1 MTFMKILLVKP
12 YGIADELIPPLS
24 LGWIAA
30 RIRDRHEVAILDAM
44 KENARAKEIAARV
57 KSENINL
64 VGFQAW
70 TKDIHEIK
78 NVCQTIKS
86 IVPNVVTVVGGIQP
100 TMQPTE
106 TLRFFAPWV
115 DFAWQGEAENGFG
128 RLADAVAS
136 GRTGTD
142 VLATI
147 PGLVWRDGNAI
158 HTNENCYIDDLD
170 AVGLP
175 AWDLMPP
182 DSYPCAPHGAF
193 YRNFP
198 LAPIVV
204 TRGCPFPCRFCSAKE
219 ASGAKLR
226 SRSVDSV
233 LEELHLLHDR
243 FGVREFQIEDDNF
256 TFNRGYVEEFCER
269 LLQSGLNMTWSFPNG
284 VRLDTLDPQTL
295 ALMRRAGCY
304 ALNFGVESGSARILE
319 LIAKKSTAEQMRSQ
333 IIKAKEAGFELGGFF
348 IIGFPTETREDIE
361 QTIRYACSLPLDRI
375 GVSYFQPFPGTK
387 FFQDLVQSGE
397 ITNEWGFSQHTSLH
411 DLTYVTPSL
420 SANDLA
426 LLRRRFLMAFYFRPK
441 IILGMARQ
449 VRTAKHCYFMLK
461 RSLRWLQA

>member
-1 MTFMKILLVKP
+1 MKILLVKP

-24 LGWIAA
+24 LGWIATQ
-30 RIRDRHEVAILDAM
+30 IRDRHEVSILDAM
-44 KENARAKEIAARV
+44 KENARAGNIAARV
-57 KSENINL
+57 SAERFDI

-78 NVCQTIKS
+78 DICQAIKTKT
-86 IVPNVVTVVGGIQP
+86 PNAVTVVGGIQP
-100 TMQPTE
+100 TMQPRE
-106 TLRFFAPWV
+106 TLQFLSPWV
-115 DFAWQGEAENGFG
+115 DFAWQGEAEKGFG
-128 RLADAVAS
+128 LLVDMIAAGSSNAAQLAS
-136 GRTGTD
+136 
-142 VLATI
+142 I
-147 PGLVWRDGNAI
+147 PGLVWREGDQV
-158 HTNENCYIDDLD
+158 HCNENCYIDDLD

-182 DSYPCAPHGAF
+182 ASYPCAPHGAF

-233 LEELHLLHDR
+233 LEELHLLRDR

-256 TFNRGYVEEFCER
+256 TLNRRYVEEFCER

-295 ALMRRAGCY
+295 GLMRRAGCY
-304 ALNFGVESGSARILE
+304 ALNFGVESGSPRILE

-333 IIKAKEAGFELGGFF
+333 IVMAKAAGFELGGFF
-348 IIGFPTETREDIE
+348 IIGFPSETTEEIE

-375 GVSYFQPFPGTK
+375 GVSYFQPFPGTN
-387 FFQDLVQSGE
+387 FFQELVQSQE
-397 ITNEWGFSQHTSLH
+397 ISNEWGFSQHTSLH
-411 DLTYVTPSL
+411 DLTYVTPTL
-420 SANDLA
+420 TEGELA
-426 LLRRRFLMAFYFRPK
+426 RLRRRFLTAFYLRPGV
-441 IILGMARQ
+441 ILGMARQ
-449 VRTAKHCYFMLK
+449 VRTPTHFYYMLK